1 MQEALS
7 SQAQRNPCEDDT
19 IFCKKPFQVK
29 DLAKIWM
36 FDCAMCKAQRIP
48 YLAYSCKLGAIW
60 HGDGFFE
67 PKTRT
72 KGVSDWVVVGGTY
85 IKKSAL
91 A

>member
-1 MQEALS
+1 
-7 SQAQRNPCEDDT
+7 
-19 IFCKKPFQVK
+19 
-29 DLAKIWM
+29 M

-48 YLAYSCKLGAIW
+48 YLAYSCKLGAMW

-72 KGVSDWVVVGGTY
+72 KGVSDWVVEGGIY

-91 A
+91 V